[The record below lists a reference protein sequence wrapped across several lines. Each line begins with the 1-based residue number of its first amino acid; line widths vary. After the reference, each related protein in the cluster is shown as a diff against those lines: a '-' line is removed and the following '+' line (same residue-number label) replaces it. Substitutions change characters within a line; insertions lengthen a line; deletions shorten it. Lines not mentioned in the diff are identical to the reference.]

1 MSTGQRS
8 PEERKEILDTELA
21 AHIRRGWKVESQSEF
36 MVAVVWGKPVNHV
49 LHLIVSLV
57 TFGLWLPIW
66 VILALAQGEK
76 RKTIQVDEWYVP
88 ERE

>member
-57 TFGLWLPIW
+57 TFGAMAAHMGDLGPR
-66 VILALAQGEK
+66 AGREAQDDSG
-76 RKTIQVDEWYVP
+76 RRVVCA
-88 ERE
+88 